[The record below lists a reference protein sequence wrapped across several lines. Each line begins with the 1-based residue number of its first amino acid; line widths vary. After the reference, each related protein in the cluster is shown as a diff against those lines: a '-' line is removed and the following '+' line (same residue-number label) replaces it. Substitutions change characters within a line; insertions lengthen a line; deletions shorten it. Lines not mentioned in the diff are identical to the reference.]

1 MCNINCSPETSVL
14 AMTPPS
20 VDWRRRK
27 KRRAVQL
34 VILTIFTYLGSTPT
48 RYAMPAVNM
57 TCFLRVKVL
66 GVSPANGMAQS
77 GTVSAC

>member
-1 MCNINCSPETSVL
+1 
-14 AMTPPS
+14 
-20 VDWRRRK
+20 
-27 KRRAVQL
+27 
-34 VILTIFTYLGSTPT
+34 LGSTPT